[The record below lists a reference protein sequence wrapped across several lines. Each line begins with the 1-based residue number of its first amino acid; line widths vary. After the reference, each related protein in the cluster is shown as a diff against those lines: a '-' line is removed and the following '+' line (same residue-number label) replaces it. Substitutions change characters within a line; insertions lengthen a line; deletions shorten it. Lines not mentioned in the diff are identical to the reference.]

1 MFTIEKFVDDRCRR
15 IVEQFQVI
23 DKVTWIDLWW
33 NGCENFKV
41 KNYVRNVD
49 NFRIINLE

>member
-33 NGCENFKV
+33 NGCENFD
-41 KNYVRNVD
+41 D